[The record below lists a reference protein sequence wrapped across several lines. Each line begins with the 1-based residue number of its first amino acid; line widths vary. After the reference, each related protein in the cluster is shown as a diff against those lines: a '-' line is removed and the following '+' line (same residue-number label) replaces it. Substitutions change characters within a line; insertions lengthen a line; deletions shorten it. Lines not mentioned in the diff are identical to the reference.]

1 MIENEENVNEELE
14 KTEDAATEQEIQH
27 DASEAEVE
35 ETPVAEIETTVEEL
49 EAAAEEV
56 ETVIEEAPAHV
67 EDEVVK
73 PVNIYSLENFDW
85 DAIGKK
91 HENYSADE
99 RAKLEGIYDV
109 TLSSIGEHEVIDG
122 TVVAKNARE
131 VVVNI
136 GFKSDGVIP
145 LSELRYN
152 PNLKVGDTIE
162 VYVESQEDMGGQLI
176 LSHKKARILR
186 SWERVNEAHDKGE
199 VINGYV
205 KCRTK
210 GGLIVDVFGIEAF
223 LPG

>member
-1 MIENEENVNEELE
+1 MIENEEIVNEELE
-14 KTEDAATEQEIQH
+14 KSEDAATEQEIQH
-27 DASEAEVE
+27 DASVEESE
-35 ETPVAEIETTVEEL
+35 ETPVAEADETPVAKEEVVEEEVVEETTPKVEE
-49 EAAAEEV
+49 EF
-56 ETVIEEAPAHV
+56 
-67 EDEVVK
+67 VK

-91 HENYSADE
+91 HENYSVDE
-99 RAKLEGIYDV
+99 RTKLEGIYDE

-122 TVVAKNARE
+122 TVVAKNSRE

-223 LPG
+223 LP